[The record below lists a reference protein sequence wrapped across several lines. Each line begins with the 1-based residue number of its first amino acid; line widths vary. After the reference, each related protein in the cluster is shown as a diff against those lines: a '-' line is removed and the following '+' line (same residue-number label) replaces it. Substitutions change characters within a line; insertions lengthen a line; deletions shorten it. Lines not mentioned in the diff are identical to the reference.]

1 MAKRKV
7 QKPPAHPSKPE
18 APSLTVHVL
27 DQFTERDLET
37 WRSVSAD
44 LDELH
49 ATLYYKLQPQRMRR
63 KQEIVDA
70 LTTRNPT
77 PFEFSDWVRIV
88 DYRYAN
94 TPLSVV
100 GSLRGVGG
108 RFNIGPDTDQ
118 SITLPFPALYIG
130 ESFEIAFRERFQLS
144 AQADTAATGL
154 SPEDMALCVSGTWV
168 RVRGRVERCVD
179 VSDPQNLIAIC
190 KVLAKIKLPDSA
202 RRLMRSLKL
211 GPRQVFMITSA
222 AQLGSALQDQNW
234 RARPT
239 QFGIPSISQQ
249 FAELA
254 RSAGYEGIIYR
265 STKNPIG
272 KCLALFTDSLGSDRT
287 FVELVDSSP
296 DTVVHRRLDLSSA
309 DELMKP

>member
-7 QKPPAHPSKPE
+7 QQPPAHPSKTD
-18 APSLTVHVL
+18 APSLSVDVL
-27 DQFTERDLET
+27 DRFTEGDLET
-37 WRSVSAD
+37 WRALSAD

-49 ATLYYKLQPQRMRR
+49 AILYYEIQPQRMRR

-70 LTTRNPT
+70 LAARNPQ
-77 PFEFSDWVRIV
+77 PLEFSDWVRIV

-94 TPLSVV
+94 SPLSVV

-118 SITLPFPALYIG
+118 SINPPFPALYVG
-130 ESFEIAFRERFQLS
+130 DSFQTAYRERYQLG
-144 AQADTAATGL
+144 AQTSGAANGL
-154 SPEDMALCVSGTWV
+154 TPEDLALSVSSTSV
-168 RVRGRVERCVD
+168 RVRGRVERSVD
-179 VSDPQNLIAIC
+179 VSDPKNLVAIC
-190 KVLAKIKLPDSA
+190 KVLAKIKMPESA
-202 RRLMRSLKL
+202 RRLMRRLKL

-222 AQLGSALQDQNW
+222 AQLEVALQDHNW

-254 RSAGYEGIIYR
+254 KSAGYEGIIYR
-265 STKNPIG
+265 STKHPIG
-272 KCLALFTDSLGSDRT
+272 KCVALFTDNIGSDRT
-287 FVELVDSSP
+287 FVELIDPSP
-296 DTVVHRRLDLSSA
+296 DTVVHRRLDLDSA
-309 DELMKP
+309 DDLMRG